1 MKNSVRHTKAVIGL
15 KGNIMAKL
23 LFVAG
28 SLALLPATIAFD
40 LTEPS
45 FDRWRARYGI
55 PEYNSR
61 EARARA
67 LRTWRDNLRRVEQH
81 NSNPSKTYRMVR
93 YIPYSVLFPK

>member
-1 MKNSVRHTKAVIGL
+1 
-15 KGNIMAKL
+15 MAKL

-81 NSNPSKTYRMVR
+81 NSNPSKFVEEFYLNWRSGGVH
-93 YIPYSVLFPK
+93 VCK